1 MNDNL
6 HRDLVT
12 ERQLLALV
20 LTGDR
25 RIAAEFLRLPTEV
38 FSSERHKVVA
48 LVLRAQI
55 AANVGPVDVFMAAAA
70 AAERAG
76 TDGQAEEER
85 RFVHNLALTA
95 PPTSS
100 WHLYADAA
108 LDAMHIRDMLVAGHR
123 ITQLAENAA
132 AGADLDE
139 VIARAGEALASASER
154 RVSTSTAPPIS
165 LQELLDQ
172 QDEPHDWLVP
182 GLLERMDRLM
192 LTGFE
197 GTGKSYLLAQ
207 MALCVAAGLHP
218 FTGRVVK
225 PAGYRVLVLDCENS
239 KPQIRRRYRQTAA
252 IVNRLREENGLG
264 PIDWSQH
271 MRLNIRPD
279 GIDLGDK
286 REIARVES
294 AIAATQPDLVV
305 GGPLYKMHRANL
317 NDETAARDLVGVLD
331 DLRGRYRFTLIL
343 EAHVGHVGETQG
355 GRKLRPTGS
364 SLFLRWP
371 EFGYGVRA
379 FDPDAG
385 EEHPK
390 TVQMVAW
397 RGSRDERDWPG
408 LLSHSATELPW
419 TPSDNDYRRRHYMG
433 PYVSS
438 AKDFPRAV

>member
-12 ERQLLALV
+12 EQHLLALV

-25 RIAAEFLRLPTEV
+25 KIAAEFARLPVEV
-38 FSSERHKVVA
+38 FSSQRHRVVA
-48 LVLRAQI
+48 LVVREQI
-55 AANVGPVDVFMAAAA
+55 TANVGPVDTFRVAAAVGD
-70 AAERAG
+70 RTG
-76 TDGQAEEER
+76 TDGQAEEEQ
-85 RFVHNLALTA
+85 RFVRNLGMSA
-95 PPTSS
+95 PPAHS
-100 WHLYADAA
+100 WDYFAEAA
-108 LDAMHIRDMLVAGHR
+108 LDAMHIREVLKAGHR
-123 ITQLAENAA
+123 ITQLAEQAA
-132 AGADLDE
+132 SGADLSE
-139 VIARAGEALASASER
+139 VITRAREALEEAAER
-154 RVSTSTAPPIS
+154 HVGTTTAPPMS

-172 QDEPHDWLVP
+172 QDEPHDWLIP

-207 MALCVAAGLHP
+207 MALCVAAGIHP
-218 FTGRVVK
+218 FSGALIK
-225 PAGYRVLVLDCENS
+225 EEGFRVLVLDCENS
-239 KPQIRRRYRQTAA
+239 KPQIRRRYRQTANV
-252 IVNRLREENGLG
+252 VNRLREMSGVK

-271 MRLNIRPD
+271 LRLNIRPD
-279 GIDLGDK
+279 GIDLGDRK
-286 REIARVES
+286 EIARVEA
-294 AIAATQPDLVV
+294 AIASTQPDLVV

-379 FDPDAG
+379 YDTAAQ
-385 EEHPK
+385 EEHPS

-408 LLSHSATELPW
+408 LLTHSTHELPW
-419 TPSDNDYRRRHYMG
+419 TPADHDYRDRHRMG
-433 PYVSS
+433 LFRKPLAS
-438 AKDFPRAV
+438 